1 MMADREAAQAER
13 AAMVERLS
21 AQMPLSMRGRA
32 QWLLWKLER
41 REGEAKPRKVPY
53 YASGKRRTGTQG
65 DEADRAALVAFDVAL
80 DRLRRGMVFAGVGFA
95 FLPGDGLLGIDID
108 GAIDA
113 ETGEVSELC
122 TKVIELAGSYTEFSP
137 SRRGV
142 HIICAG
148 ETKTAKDNGIG
159 LEMFCSSQYFTC
171 TGEWWPGAPR
181 EVRAIAADALAWLHE
196 TIALAKEEAKRAKA
210 SSSSPAQAP
219 VPSPPASP
227 PPAPTPAA
235 GHGGDDFKR
244 VNDGALRALSLWVP
258 ELLPAAK
265 PNASTGGYRVTSKDL
280 GRDLQEDLSITPDG
294 IMDFGLERGF
304 TPIDLVMQW
313 SASLKTPSAA
323 LHWLAERINLAL
335 GRKPPLRLVGASS
348 EQLGMDER
356 PEPPPEGEA
365 GPAAP
370 PFPSDRGAGR
380 RPRKPPSLDERGRG
394 VVDRLLV
401 HFALL
406 YGTDTVW
413 DGEQRAVMQVKNLRL
428 LFGGPLVNAWLA
440 HPMRRL
446 LYPEQL
452 VFEPGV
458 ELPEGHVN
466 LFDGF
471 ALEPIECT
479 EADVKP
485 MLDLGRH
492 LCSLSAPTQA
502 EADRIWQQVL
512 CWLALPIQR
521 PGAKLRFA
529 LVFHGPQ
536 GTGKNLFFDTVRA
549 VYGKYG
555 RMVGQTELEDRFN
568 GYMSGKLLLI
578 GNEVVT
584 RQELFHNKNKLK
596 WVITEDQIPIRGM
609 HQEVRWESNHAN
621 LVFLSNE
628 LQPVALEKDD
638 RRHLVVYTP
647 AANDEDLYLRVAD
660 FIRNHGAAK
669 FMHYL
674 LRYVDTEGFTEFTKP
689 LMTQAKEALIELG
702 LKPAERFANEWLEG
716 LLPLPLQVCSAEQL
730 YRVFRRWSELN
741 GERFVPPQAQFTKQV
756 ERHVFERVEIDAD
769 GERLPPRLAYKVI
782 KLKHESGAR
791 KSVRCWL
798 PAGTGPLNGV
808 TEGEWAAA
816 CVEAFEASTYRFGR
830 AALAEDDEQ

>member
-1 MMADREAAQAER
+1 MRADREAAQAER
-13 AAMVERLS
+13 SAMVERLCS
-21 AQMPLSMRGRA
+21 AMPLTLRERA
-32 QWLLWKLER
+32 QWLLWKFER
-41 REGEAKPRKVPY
+41 HEGEAKPRKVPY

-65 DEADRAALVAFDVAL
+65 DEADRAALVPFDTAVE
-80 DRLRRGMVFAGVGFA
+80 RLRRGAHFSGIGFA
-95 FLPGDGLLGIDID
+95 FLPGDGLIGIDID

-113 ETGEVSELC
+113 DGVVSDLC
-122 TKVIELAGSYTEFSP
+122 TKVIELAASYTEFSP
-137 SRRGV
+137 SRKGV

-159 LEMFCSSQYFTC
+159 LEMFCASQYFTC

-181 EVRAIAADALAWLHE
+181 EVRPIDADALAWVHE
-196 TIALAKEEAKRAKA
+196 TIELAKAEGKRAKA
-210 SSSSPAQAP
+210 AAAALVAPA
-219 VPSPPASP
+219 
-227 PPAPTPAA
+227 PAPTPPARPSVPQGA
-235 GHGGDDFKR
+235 GQGGDDFKR
-244 VNDGALRALSLWVP
+244 VNDGALRALSAWVP
-258 ELLPAAK
+258 ELLPMAHAH
-265 PNASTGGYRVTSKDL
+265 ASTGGYRVTSKEL
-280 GRDLQEDLSITPDG
+280 GRALQEDLSITPEG

-304 TPIDLVMQW
+304 TPIDLVMEW
-313 SASLKTPSAA
+313 SASLKTPKDA
-323 LHWLAERINLAL
+323 LHWLAERINLPIK
-335 GRKPPLRLVGASS
+335 RKLRLVQPAPGDD
-348 EQLGMDER
+348 EPPPIGMDER
-356 PEPPPEGEA
+356 PEPPPQDEA
-365 GPAAP
+365 GVAPASGP
-370 PFPSDRGAGR
+370 GCR
-380 RPRKPPSLDERGRG
+380 RPRKRPPLDAGGQG

-413 DGEQRAVMQVKNLRL
+413 DGEHRAVMQVKNLRL

-440 HPMRRL
+440 HPSRRL

-458 ELPEGHVN
+458 ELPEDHVN

-471 ALEPIECT
+471 ALEPEECS
-479 EADVKP
+479 EDDVRP

-492 LCSLSAPTQA
+492 LCSLSADTPA
-502 EADRIWQQVL
+502 AVERIWQQVL

-584 RQELFHNKNKLK
+584 RAELFHNKNKLK

-660 FIRNHGAAK
+660 FLRNGGAAK

-674 LRYVDTEGFTEFTKP
+674 LRCVDTEGFNEFTKP

-741 GERFVPPQAQFTKQV
+741 GERFAPPQATFTKQV
-756 ERHVFERVEIDAD
+756 ERHVFERVDRDEA
-769 GERLPPRLAYKVI
+769 GERLPPRLAYKIV
-782 KLKHESGAR
+782 KLKHEDGAR
-791 KSVRCWL
+791 KCVRCWL

-808 TEGEWAAA
+808 SEGEWASA
-816 CVEAFEASTYRFGR
+816 CVDAFEKHANRFGR
-830 AALAEDDEQ
+830 TAAEAEE

>member
-1 MMADREAAQAER
+1 M
-13 AAMVERLS
+13 
-21 AQMPLSMRGRA
+21 
-32 QWLLWKLER
+32 
-41 REGEAKPRKVPY
+41 
-53 YASGKRRTGTQG
+53 
-65 DEADRAALVAFDVAL
+65 
-80 DRLRRGMVFAGVGFA
+80 
-95 FLPGDGLLGIDID
+95 
-108 GAIDA
+108 
-113 ETGEVSELC
+113 
-122 TKVIELAGSYTEFSP
+122 
-137 SRRGV
+137 
-142 HIICAG
+142 
-148 ETKTAKDNGIG
+148 
-159 LEMFCSSQYFTC
+159 
-171 TGEWWPGAPR
+171 
-181 EVRAIAADALAWLHE
+181 
-196 TIALAKEEAKRAKA
+196 
-210 SSSSPAQAP
+210 
-219 VPSPPASP
+219 
-227 PPAPTPAA
+227 
-235 GHGGDDFKR
+235 
-244 VNDGALRALSLWVP
+244 
-258 ELLPAAK
+258 
-265 PNASTGGYRVTSKDL
+265 
-280 GRDLQEDLSITPDG
+280 
-294 IMDFGLERGF
+294 
-304 TPIDLVMQW
+304 
-313 SASLKTPSAA
+313 
-323 LHWLAERINLAL
+323 
-335 GRKPPLRLVGASS
+335 
-348 EQLGMDER
+348 
-356 PEPPPEGEA
+356 
-365 GPAAP
+365 
-370 PFPSDRGAGR
+370 
-380 RPRKPPSLDERGRG
+380 
-394 VVDRLLV
+394 
-401 HFALL
+401 
-406 YGTDTVW
+406 
-413 DGEQRAVMQVKNLRL
+413 KNLRL

-471 ALEPIECT
+471 ALEPEECT

-492 LCSLSAPTQA
+492 LCSLSAATPA
-502 EADRIWQQVL
+502 EVERIWQQVL

-568 GYMSGKLLLI
+568 GYMSGKLMLI
-578 GNEVVT
+578 GNEIVT

-647 AANDEDLYLRVAD
+647 SANDEDLYLRVAD
-660 FIRNHGAAK
+660 FLRRGGAAK

-674 LRYVDTEGFTEFTKP
+674 LHCVDTEGFNEFTKP
-689 LMTQAKEALIELG
+689 LMTQAKETLIELG

-741 GERFVPPQAQFTKQV
+741 GERFAPPQATFTKQV
-756 ERHVFERVEIDAD
+756 ERHVFERAERDPES

-782 KLKHESGAR
+782 KLAHDSGAR

-798 PAGTGPLNGV
+798 PAGTGPLQGV

-816 CVEAFEASTYRFGR
+816 CVDSFEMHANRFGR
-830 AALAEDDEQ
+830 MAAEAPE